1 VAGWKPALRLARRDA
16 LRNKGRSVLVL
27 VMIAL
32 PVLAVSAAEVVYQTS
47 DVAGTESLDRRLGS
61 ADARVVVSPGSGRV
75 IQGFDPDRD
84 PSGSLEEGDQPP
96 VTLEGVRAVLGRD
109 VPATERR
116 DGGVRVDT
124 ERGVLNVEAT
134 ELETDSP
141 LVEGLFRLTDG
152 RWPGASTEVV
162 VNEALAEKGF
172 AAGSELTVH
181 DGRTLT
187 VVGTAESTT
196 SRGYPL
202 AVGTLGTLGIPTTEG
217 QATWLVGG
225 GPVSWDDV
233 DALNRIGATV
243 LSRAVV
249 EDPPPD
255 SVLPPQLTQWQAS
268 ADDAFIAIIVLIV
281 VMALLE
287 VVLLAGPAFAVGAR
301 RQSRTL
307 ALMAASGGTPKQSR
321 RVILAGGLVLG
332 VVASILG
339 VVLGVGVGW
348 ALLPVVQ
355 HYSDTWL
362 GPFDLTWWHVLLVAG
377 FGMLSAFLAA
387 VVPAFIASR
396 QDVVAVLAG
405 RRGDRQPSLR
415 SPLLGL
421 VLLGAGIA
429 GAVAG
434 ARARIDLNGGDG
446 SLLIAGS
453 AVVSVLG
460 MILVV
465 PVVVSVLA
473 RLARRLPLVARY
485 AVRDAA
491 RHRTRTV
498 PAVAAVAATVA
509 GVVALGIANASD
521 AAESEATYTP
531 QVAMGMG
538 TLAVSDPDVDWAR
551 YQDAVHREAPTVG
564 VTAVTSYDP
573 FQGDTYTDIRV
584 RRPEVKGYD
593 MLLDSWGGSFGNLL
607 VGPEML
613 VLATPAHEEDLEPAR
628 QMLEQGGVVVFTTR
642 PVEGDRIR
650 ISGSVNPATGAGKP
664 ERLVPQELPAYFLQV
679 RGSGPA
685 LAVAA
690 AGSLD
695 PMGLSV
701 QTAGLLLDAGDLSSR
716 EEGDLREVVQGMSD
730 NAYLYVERG
739 YQNDNATNIVLAI
752 LFTLGGVLM
761 LGGTLTATFLAL
773 SDARPDLA
781 TLSAVGATP
790 RTRRGVAAAYALVV
804 GFVGALL
811 GAAVGFIPGIA
822 ITYPLTS
829 TSWAAGGLDAR
840 GNALPSHFIDV
851 PWTLVIGLVVVLP
864 LLTALIVGLTARSR
878 LPLVARLD

>member
-1 VAGWKPALRLARRDA
+1 MAGWKPALRLARRDA
-16 LRNKGRSVLVL
+16 LRNKGRSILVL

-32 PVLAVSAAEVVYQTS
+32 PVLAVSAADVVYQTS
-47 DVAGTESLDRRLGS
+47 DVAGVESLDRRLGT
-61 ADARVVVSPGSGRV
+61 ADARIAVSPGSGSV
-75 IQGFDPDRD
+75 VQGFDPDRD
-84 PSGSLEEGDQPP
+84 PSGSVGGSQDDPV
-96 VTLEGVRAVLGRD
+96 VTLETVRSTLGRD
-109 VPATERR
+109 VPAAERR
-116 DGGVRVDT
+116 DGAVRVDT
-124 ERGVLNVEAT
+124 DRGVLNVEAT
-134 ELETDSP
+134 ELDLASP
-141 LVEGLFRLTDG
+141 LVDGLFRLIDG
-152 RWPGASTEVV
+152 RWPSAPSEVTI
-162 VNEALAEKGF
+162 NHALAEKGF
-172 AAGSELTVH
+172 GTGSELTLH
-181 DGRTLT
+181 DGPTLT

-202 AVGTLGTLGIPTTEG
+202 ALGQLGALDIPTTDG

-225 GPVSWDDV
+225 GPVTWDEV
-233 DALNRIGATV
+233 SALNALGGTV

-255 SVLPPQLTQWQAS
+255 SVLPPQLTEWQAS
-268 ADDAFIAIIVLIV
+268 ADDAFIAIIVLVV

-307 ALMAASGGTPKQSR
+307 ALMAASGGTPKQAR

-332 VVASILG
+332 GAAAVLG
-339 VVLGVGVGW
+339 VVLGIGVGW

-355 HYSDTWL
+355 HFSDTWL
-362 GPFDLTWWHVLLVAG
+362 GPFDLTWWHLLFVAA

-387 VVPAFIASR
+387 VVPAYLASR

-405 RRGDRQPSLR
+405 RRGDRRPSLR

-421 VLLGAGIA
+421 LLLGVGIA
-429 GAVAG
+429 TSVVGATD
-434 ARARIDLNGGDG
+434 RGDG
-446 SLLIAGS
+446 SVTIAGG

-465 PVVVSVLA
+465 PVVVAVLA

-509 GVVALGIANASD
+509 GVVALGIANSSD

-531 QVAMGMG
+531 QVALGMG
-538 TLAVSDPDVDWAR
+538 TLTVSDPDVDWATYEDVVR
-551 YQDAVHREAPTVG
+551 REAPAVD
-564 VTAVTSYDP
+564 VTPVTSYDP
-573 FQGDTYTDIRV
+573 FQGDTYTDLRV
-584 RRPEVKGYD
+584 RRPDVKGYD
-593 MLLDSWGGSFGNLL
+593 MLLEGWNGSFGSLL
-607 VGPEML
+607 AGPEML
-613 VLATPAHEEDLEPAR
+613 VLANPAHEEDLGPAR
-628 QMLEQGGVVVFTTR
+628 RVLDEGGVVVFTTQ

-650 ISGSVNPATGAGKP
+650 VSGWLNSSSGDQR
-664 ERLVPQELPAYFLQV
+664 ERLTPLELPAYFLQI
-679 RGSGPA
+679 RGTGPA
-685 LAVAA
+685 LALAPIGA
-690 AGSLD
+690 LA
-695 PMGLSV
+695 PMGLEAR
-701 QTAGLLLDAGDLSSR
+701 TAGLLLDAQGLSSR
-716 EEGDLREVVQGMSD
+716 EEDDLREVVQGMSD

-739 YQNDNATNIVLAI
+739 YQNDNATLIVLAI
-752 LFTLGGVLM
+752 LFSLGGVLM

-781 TLSAVGATP
+781 TLAAVGASP

-804 GFVGALL
+804 GFVGALM

-829 TSWAAGGLDAR
+829 NSWMPGGLDAR
-840 GNALPSHFIDV
+840 GNELPSHFLDV
-851 PWTLVIGLVVVLP
+851 PWLMVLGLVVVLP
-864 LLTALIVGLTARSR
+864 ILTAAIVGLTARSR